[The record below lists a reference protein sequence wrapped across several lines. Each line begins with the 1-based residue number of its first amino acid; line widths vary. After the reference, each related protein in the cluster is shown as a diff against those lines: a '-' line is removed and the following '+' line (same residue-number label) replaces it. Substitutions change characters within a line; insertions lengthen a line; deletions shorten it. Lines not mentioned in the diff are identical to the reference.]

1 VFTAPGPWR
10 SRVFRA
16 GAGSRHLHPGAVVP
30 VTAPRGAAAEYFV
43 REALAQAGDRYIFGA
58 EARPDDPNPT
68 AFDCSELVQWS
79 AHQAGVEVPDGS
91 WLQYRQLEQQGGA
104 VSVEQALHTRGALLF
119 YFSSPPT
126 GGRPAEAHVA
136 ISLGDGR
143 TIEARNSR
151 DGVGVFTAN
160 TVRFNYAAVIPQLS
174 TVPSGGFGTNLAM
187 VPGGMAPGFGAVD
200 PFGMPGAALPSAV
213 LGGPG
218 QTDSDGDGLTDQ
230 FEGLF
235 GTDPNRSDTDGD
247 GLSDVAETATYHTD
261 PLRSDTDGDGVAD
274 AAEVAA
280 GTDPGRAALPQ
291 GAADARFGGMQ
302 TLDTDQDG
310 LSDYEE
316 RMMGTRADVADT
328 DADGLSD
335 GVERGLGSDPNNV
348 DTDRDGLTDGFE
360 QQAGT
365 LGPAPEDPAGGL
377 HPSAL
382 PFGSGSPAGAGF
394 DDPTFGAPLL
404 H

>member
-1 VFTAPGPWR
+1 M
-10 SRVFRA
+10 
-16 GAGSRHLHPGAVVP
+16 
-30 VTAPRGAAAEYFV
+30 
-43 REALAQAGDRYIFGA
+43 
-58 EARPDDPNPT
+58 
-68 AFDCSELVQWS
+68 
-79 AHQAGVEVPDGS
+79 
-91 WLQYRQLEQQGGA
+91 
-104 VSVEQALHTRGALLF
+104 
-119 YFSSPPT
+119 
-126 GGRPAEAHVA
+126 A

-151 DGVGVFTAN
+151 DGVGVFTAS

-174 TVPSGGFGTNLAM
+174 AVPSGGFGTNLAM
-187 VPGGMAPGFGAVD
+187 VPGGMAAGMASGFGAVD
-200 PFGMPGAALPSAV
+200 PFGMSGAALPSAV

-235 GTDPNRSDTDGD
+235 GTDPNRADTDGD
-247 GLSDVAETATYHTD
+247 GLGDSAETATYHTD
-261 PLRSDTDGDGVAD
+261 PLRADTDGDGVAD

-316 RMMGTRADVADT
+316 RTMGTRADVADS
-328 DADGLSD
+328 DSDGLYRRRRTRAGQRPEQRRQRPRRPHRRLRAAGRHPRPGARGPGRRVAPVSPS
-335 GVERGLGSDPNNV
+335 VRERLA
-348 DTDRDGLTDGFE
+348 RRC
-360 QQAGT
+360 
-365 LGPAPEDPAGGL
+365 
-377 HPSAL
+377 
-382 PFGSGSPAGAGF
+382 GAVF

>member
-1 VFTAPGPWR
+1 M
-10 SRVFRA
+10 
-16 GAGSRHLHPGAVVP
+16 
-30 VTAPRGAAAEYFV
+30 
-43 REALAQAGDRYIFGA
+43 
-58 EARPDDPNPT
+58 
-68 AFDCSELVQWS
+68 
-79 AHQAGVEVPDGS
+79 PDGS

-151 DGVGVFTAN
+151 DGVGVFTAS

-174 TVPSGGFGTNLAM
+174 AVPSGGFGTSLAM

-213 LGGPG
+213 VGGPG

-235 GTDPNRSDTDGD
+235 GTDPNRADTDGD
-247 GLSDVAETATYHTD
+247 GLGDSAETATYHTD
-261 PLRSDTDGDGVAD
+261 PLRADTDGDGVSD

-316 RMMGTRADVADT
+316 RMMGTRADVADS
-328 DADGLSD
+328 DSDGLND

-348 DTDRDGLTDGFE
+348 DTRPRRPHRRLRA
-360 QQAGT
+360 AGRHPRPGARRPGRWVAPVSPPVRGR
-365 LGPAPEDPAGGL
+365 LARRCRCRRPDLRRPAAALSPAPGAVPCGCAERHPGGFTRVSAAG
-377 HPSAL
+377 SA
-382 PFGSGSPAGAGF
+382 
-394 DDPTFGAPLL
+394 
-404 H
+404 

>member
-1 VFTAPGPWR
+1 MLTASGFTASGPWP
-10 SRVFRA
+10 SRV
-16 GAGSRHLHPGAVVP
+16 VVP
-30 VTAPRGAAAEYFV
+30 VTAPRGSAAEYFV
-43 REALAQAGDRYIFGA
+43 REALAQAGDRYVFGA
-58 EARPDDPNPT
+58 EARGDDPNPT

-79 AHQAGVEVPDGS
+79 AHQAGVEMPDGS
-91 WLQYRQLEQQGGA
+91 WLQYQQLQQQGGA
-104 VSVEQALHTRGALLF
+104 VSVDQALHTRGALLF

-126 GGRPAEAHVA
+126 GSGRPAESHVA

-174 TVPSGGFGTNLAM
+174 SAVPSGGFGPGLGM
-187 VPGGMAPGFGAVD
+187 VPGGMTAGGMAPGYGAVD
-200 PFGMPGAALPSAV
+200 PFGMSAAALPSAV
-213 LGGPG
+213 AGGPG

-230 FEGLF
+230 FEALF
-235 GTDPNRSDTDGD
+235 GTDPNRADTDGD
-247 GLSDVAETATYHTD
+247 GLSDSAETATYHTD
-261 PLRSDTDGDGVAD
+261 PLRADTDADGVTD
-274 AAEVAA
+274 ATEVAA
-280 GTDPGRAALPQ
+280 GTDPGRAATPQ
-291 GAADARFGGMQ
+291 AAADARFGGTQ

-310 LSDYEE
+310 LSDYAE
-316 RMMGTRADVADT
+316 RTMGTRPDVADS
-328 DADGLSD
+328 DGDGLSD

-348 DTDRDGLTDGFE
+348 DSDRDGLTDGFE

-365 LGPAPEDPAGGL
+365 LGPAPADPAGGL

-382 PFGSGSPAGAGF
+382 PFGSGTPAGPGF

>member
-1 VFTAPGPWR
+1 MSLTRAAFGYDPGGCRYLPASWSGHASPQSVFT
-10 SRVFRA
+10 
-16 GAGSRHLHPGAVVP
+16 
-30 VTAPRGAAAEYFV
+30 VTAPRGGAAEYFV
-43 REALAQAGDRYIFGA
+43 REALAQAGDRYVFGA
-58 EARPDDPNPT
+58 QARLDDPNPT
-68 AFDCSELVQWS
+68 AFDCSELVKWS

-91 WLQYRQLEQQGGA
+91 WLQYQQLQQQGGA

-174 TVPSGGFGTNLAM
+174 SVPSGGFGPGLGM
-187 VPGGMAPGFGAVD
+187 VPGGMAAGGMAAGYGAAVD
-200 PFGMPGAALPSAV
+200 PFGMSAAALPSAV
-213 LGGPG
+213 VGGPG

-230 FEGLF
+230 FEALF
-235 GTDPNRSDTDGD
+235 GTDPNRADTDGD
-247 GLSDVAETATYHTD
+247 GLSDTAETATYHTD
-261 PLRSDTDGDGVAD
+261 PLRADTDGDGIAD

-316 RMMGTRADVADT
+316 RMMGTRADVADS
-328 DADGLSD
+328 DGDGLSD

-348 DTDRDGLTDGFE
+348 DSDRDGLTDGFE

-365 LGPAPEDPAGGL
+365 LGPAPDDPAGGL

-382 PFGSGSPAGAGF
+382 PFG
-394 DDPTFGAPLL
+394 APLL

>member
-1 VFTAPGPWR
+1 
-10 SRVFRA
+10 
-16 GAGSRHLHPGAVVP
+16 VVP
-30 VTAPRGAAAEYFV
+30 VTAPRGGAAEYFV
-43 REALAQAGDRYIFGA
+43 REALAQAGDRYVFGA
-58 EARPDDPNPT
+58 VARADDPNPT
-68 AFDCSELVQWS
+68 AFDCSELVRWS

-126 GGRPAEAHVA
+126 GSGRPAEAHVA

-174 TVPSGGFGTNLAM
+174 AVPSGGFGPSLGM

-213 LGGPG
+213 LGGPE
-218 QTDSDGDGLTDQ
+218 QTDSDGDGLTDR
-230 FEGLF
+230 FEALF
-235 GTDPNRSDTDGD
+235 GTNPNRADSDGD
-247 GLSDVAETATYHTD
+247 GLGDSAETATYHTD
-261 PLRSDTDGDGVAD
+261 PLRADTDGDGVSD
-274 AAEVAA
+274 AVEVAA

-310 LSDYEE
+310 LSDYAE
-316 RMMGTRADVADT
+316 RTMGTRADVADS
-328 DADGLSD
+328 DSDGLTD

-348 DTDRDGLTDGFE
+348 DSDRDGLTDGFE

-365 LGPAPEDPAGGL
+365 LGPTPEDPTGGL

-382 PFGSGSPAGAGF
+382 PFGSGSPAGAGV

>member
-1 VFTAPGPWR
+1 MLT
-10 SRVFRA
+10 
-16 GAGSRHLHPGAVVP
+16 
-30 VTAPRGAAAEYFV
+30 VTAPRGGAADYFV
-43 REALAQAGDRYIFGA
+43 QEALAQAGDRYVFGA
-58 EARPDDPNPT
+58 EARGDDPNPT

-174 TVPSGGFGTNLAM
+174 AVPSGGFGTNLAM

-213 LGGPG
+213 VGGPG
-218 QTDSDGDGLTDQ
+218 QTDSDGDGLTDR
-230 FEGLF
+230 FEGLL
-235 GTDPNRSDTDGD
+235 GTDPNR
-247 GLSDVAETATYHTD
+247 A
-261 PLRSDTDGDGVAD
+261 DTDGDGVAD

-316 RMMGTRADVADT
+316 RMMGTRADVADS
-328 DADGLSD
+328 DSDGLTD

-382 PFGSGSPAGAGF
+382 PFGSGSPAGAGV